1 MLQATHNNTFGQKI
15 SHFHG
20 SGNGNIQIPY
30 EMEMFLDFRS
40 LIIQVTLS
48 GDHRERELGDLV
60 AERPDLQSIDDLIP
74 PR

>member
-1 MLQATHNNTFGQKI
+1 
-15 SHFHG
+15 
-20 SGNGNIQIPY
+20 
-30 EMEMFLDFRS
+30 MFLDFRS

-48 GDHRERELGDLV
+48 GDHRERELGHLV